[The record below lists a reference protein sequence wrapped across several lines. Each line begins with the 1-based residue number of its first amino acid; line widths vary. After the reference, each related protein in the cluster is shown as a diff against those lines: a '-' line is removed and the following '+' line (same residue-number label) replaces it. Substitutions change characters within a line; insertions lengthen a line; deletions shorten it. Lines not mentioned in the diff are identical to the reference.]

1 MNTNSGTILEII
13 ITHLFVSE
21 SEEEEIVAG
30 HFQQDG
36 ASAHTA
42 KNTAPYLKAYF
53 ANRIISKS
61 NRYLETEVEWPT
73 RSPDLTIPDFFLWG
87 HLKNRVYATGPQTLD
102 ELKVK
107 IENEI
112 KSISS
117 ETLIKVSDNMTRRVG
132 LCLEN
137 GGRHF
142 QHLL

>member
-1 MNTNSGTILEII
+1 MNTDSGTILEII

-21 SEEEEIVAG
+21 LEEEEIVAG

-36 ASAHTA
+36 APAHTA

-112 KSISS
+112 KNISS